1 MTTLI
6 IREDSPEARHF
17 LKYAKTLP
25 FVEERA
31 EKKSF
36 DEASVECNAISLEEF
51 GNRLHGRIT
60 ELYRNAQS

>member
-17 LKYAKTLP
+17 LEYAKTLP
-25 FVEERA
+25 FVEEQT

-36 DEASVECNAISLEEF
+36 EEASIECNAISLEEF
-51 GNRLHGRIT
+51 SNMLKERIT
-60 ELYRNAQS
+60 QRYHNAKS